1 MSQNLN
7 ETTVKYKVVVGARV
21 LTEGVSKT
29 QADILVANLP
39 ESERTSAAVIPM
51 AGNGGQVLLG

>member
-1 MSQNLN
+1 MSNNLN
-7 ETTVKYKVVVGARV
+7 QTAVKYKVVVGSRV

-29 QADILVANLP
+29 QADILIANLE
-39 ESERTSAAVIPM
+39 ESERSVASAIPM